1 MGDTARDD
9 LDELIESEL
18 YQPAAL
24 PEKLLTAEILRR
36 HGSAVAAVLFYGS
49 CLRRRT
55 SDGVLDFYVLVD
67 SYRAAYSSRL
77 LAWANAAL
85 PPNVFYLEA
94 ETELGTLR
102 SKYAVISIR
111 DFERGARCEGLRS
124 GIWARF
130 CQPAMAVEIRDEA
143 ARRAVAG
150 AVAEAVVTAVVQA
163 LPLFS
168 TRAGSIRFS
177 TEDLWQKVLRETY
190 SAELRPEDPETI
202 LKLYRTDPE
211 RYDRAARAALAR
223 LQICGQLRFDD
234 ESGVIEATWASD
246 SQAQVR
252 RGWGLRRPLAKLV
265 YVVQLLKTT
274 ATFGDWLPYA
284 LWKLE
289 RHTGT
294 RIVPSERQRRHPLLW
309 GWPLLF
315 RILWQRDLR

>member
-1 MGDTARDD
+1 VGDTARDD

-18 YQPAAL
+18 FQPAAL
-24 PEKLLTAEILRR
+24 PEKLLTAEILER
-36 HGSAVAAVLFYGS
+36 HGGAVAAVLFYGS

-67 SYRAAYSSRL
+67 DYRAAYPSRL

-85 PPNVFYLEA
+85 PPNVFYLEV

-111 DFERGARCEGLRS
+111 DFEAGARGEGLRS
-124 GIWARF
+124 GISARF
-130 CQPAMAVEIRDEA
+130 SQPALAVQIRDEA
-143 ARRAVAG
+143 AREAVAA
-150 AVAEAVVTAVVQA
+150 AVAEAVLTTVVQA
-163 LPLFS
+163 LPLLS
-168 TRAGSIRFS
+168 ASAGSIRFT
-177 TEDLWQKVLRETY
+177 TEDLWQTVFRETY

-202 LKLYRTDPE
+202 LNLYRANPE

-223 LQICGQLRFDD
+223 LQMGGRLRFEE
-234 ESGVIEATWASD
+234 ESGVIEATSAED
-246 SQAQVR
+246 SQALAR
-252 RGWGLRRPLAKLV
+252 RGWDLRRPLAKLA
-265 YVVQLLKTT
+265 YVAQLLKTT

-294 RIVPSERQRRHPLLW
+294 RIVPTERQRRHPLLW

-315 RILWQRDLR
+315 RVLWRRDLR